1 MNRKSIRKGIFIV
14 AFFSI
19 IASYGQKVLNIKDFN
34 IEGVKDIT
42 PIVVEALEKCKK
54 EGFSTL
60 LFPKGTY
67 HFYPTFAPE
76 FFCEITNNDNGLKRT
91 SFPACCSKKDSKIA
105 TLATS

>member
-1 MNRKSIRKGIFIV
+1 MFTKSIKKCITILAVFAVLGC
-14 AFFSI
+14 
-19 IASYGQKVLNIKDFN
+19 YGQKTLDMKDFN

-67 HFYPTFAPE
+67 HFYPTFE
-76 FFCEITNNDNGLKRT
+76 ISLFKYCIFCG
-91 SFPACCSKKDSKIA
+91 
-105 TLATS
+105 